1 MSQQIPSLVLKQI
14 HEMMLN
20 DSIKGIPGG
29 VEPFPLREISKQ
41 GWNVLREDLPLPLMV
56 LKQEALRHNSEL
68 MQHYLQRCNLF
79 LAPHGKTHMAPQ
91 LFDLQIAAGAW
102 AITAATV
109 SQIQIYRRFGV
120 QRILMANQLF
130 GRQNVLY
137 IVEEINRDPKF
148 EFYCLMDSADGV
160 RYLAKML
167 RQCKLSRPIKVLLEA
182 GFHGGRTGFRTLE
195 GARQAIGELR
205 ASSDVLTIAGVEGFE
220 GIIGLERSDDAT
232 RKVDDLL
239 CFVRSIL
246 DELTVEDFSTVGE
259 VVLSAGGSDYF
270 DRVAES
276 FRKASF
282 ALPKRIVLRSGCY
295 LTHDSGMYQKAQ
307 ERRVARGWD
316 QGEFRPALELW
327 SYVQSLPEP
336 ELAILTMGKRDCA
349 YDYSLPQPEKSYR
362 RSAGERELPD
372 CRIRTLNDQHAYMT
386 FPAGTDLK
394 VADMIACG
402 ISHPCA
408 AFDKW
413 RFIPV
418 VDEAYDIIDAIITFF

>member
-1 MSQQIPSLVLKQI
+1 
-14 HEMMLN
+14 MMLN

-56 LKQEALRHNSEL
+56 LKQDALRHNSEL

-182 GFHGGRTGFRTLE
+182 GFHGGRTGFLDWGVINVTTPLRDASYFVNMAMQVEDRRTHE
-195 GARQAIGELR
+195 E
-205 ASSDVLTIAGVEGFE
+205 
-220 GIIGLERSDDAT
+220 
-232 RKVDDLL
+232 DLL
-239 CFVRSIL
+239 RHYLDARRALGGEPIGWDEAWQAHRLHALYCVVAACSIVTFPT
-246 DELTVEDFSTVGE
+246 D
-259 VVLSAGGSDYF
+259 A
-270 DRVAES
+270 
-276 FRKASF
+276 
-282 ALPKRIVLRSGCY
+282 P
-295 LTHDSGMYQKAQ
+295 
-307 ERRVARGWD
+307 ERRRIFADAFLARVEAAIED
-316 QGEFRPALELW
+316 LESLDALG
-327 SYVQSLPEP
+327 
-336 ELAILTMGKRDCA
+336 AA
-349 YDYSLPQPEKSYR
+349 
-362 RSAGERELPD
+362 RE
-372 CRIRTLNDQHAYMT
+372 A
-386 FPAGTDLK
+386 
-394 VADMIACG
+394 
-402 ISHPCA
+402 
-408 AFDKW
+408 
-413 RFIPV
+413 
-418 VDEAYDIIDAIITFF
+418 